1 MSRPHP
7 ATFTALEQKLWLS
20 NTRPAGQTRPTTG
33 FNPGHLKCLWCSVKL
48 YLCILY
54 LFIYIFSK
62 VMNFRKR
69 ISHVHDVS
77 CMRDYSISQSNFKK
91 KTFFLSFFMS
101 SVAAA
106 VLFFKSKSDR
116 TFIIY
121 NVAVRTIHDW
131 GERQKYC
138 QERVK
143 WCYKFSGQVRTRCK
157 DILQTKPNSST
168 EQQ

>member
-1 MSRPHP
+1 
-7 ATFTALEQKLWLS
+7 
-20 NTRPAGQTRPTTG
+20 
-33 FNPGHLKCLWCSVKL
+33 
-48 YLCILY
+48 
-54 LFIYIFSK
+54 
-62 VMNFRKR
+62 MNFRKR

-143 WCYKFSGQVRTRCK
+143 
-157 DILQTKPNSST
+157 
-168 EQQ
+168 